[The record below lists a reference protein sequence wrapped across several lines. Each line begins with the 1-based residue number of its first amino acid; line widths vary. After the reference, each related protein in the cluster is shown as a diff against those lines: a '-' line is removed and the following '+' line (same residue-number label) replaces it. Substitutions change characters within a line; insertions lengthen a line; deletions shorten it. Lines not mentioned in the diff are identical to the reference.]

1 MGGKS
6 FKRAWSPEE
15 LEKTIR
21 KIKKEEEKK
30 RGGNIVDILKG
41 GKKDE

>member
-15 LEKTIR
+15 IEKR
-21 KIKKEEEKK
+21 LLKIKKEEEKK
-30 RGGNIVDILKG
+30 NKDLSQLFGGG
-41 GKKDE
+41 